1 MALYPFTPEGVQA
14 KQKELYALDDKEL
27 INQAVVI
34 SQDARS
40 WVLTNFKVTDEQAEY
55 YKSLPDDFNYF
66 LGWQLASGVIGRQPI
81 SVEAVPVDTS
91 KGTNSR
97 KKTSFSANGTVDYNP
112 STGSTTFGLQL
123 GVQFNL

>member
-14 KQKELYALDDKEL
+14 KQKELYALDGKEL
-27 INQAVVI
+27 TNQAVVI

-40 WVLTNFKVTDEQAEY
+40 WVLNNFKLTDEQAEY
-55 YKSLPDDFNYF
+55 YRSLPDDFNYL

-81 SVEAVPVDTS
+81 SVAAVPVDTS

-97 KKTSFSANGTVDYNP
+97 KKTTFSANGSVDYNP
-112 STGSTTFGLQL
+112 STGQTTYGMQF
-123 GVQFNL
+123 GVQFNF